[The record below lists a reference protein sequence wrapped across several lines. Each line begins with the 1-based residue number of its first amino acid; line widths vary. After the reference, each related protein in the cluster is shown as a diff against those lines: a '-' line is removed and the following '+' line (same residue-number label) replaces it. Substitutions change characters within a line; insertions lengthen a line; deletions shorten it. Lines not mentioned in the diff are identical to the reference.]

1 MTTLQS
7 IRAVVLTL
15 MAMFAMTATA
25 SEPASPKAVVEKA
38 TFGIIEE
45 LNKLKP
51 EERTEDEVRRLV
63 TTYIV
68 PAIDQEKIAMGALG
82 KYWRRATPE
91 QRQAFIDRF
100 RERQIRT
107 YSGAFKAF
115 SGEQFV
121 YSDPRFSPDGR
132 KALVKGTLQ
141 QTNGQTVP
149 VDFRLY
155 FDKDTN
161 QWRVY
166 DAVVAGLGMVKTY
179 RDQLSQRLQNISM
192 DELLAELAVEDS
204 ESDGELTEESA
215 DQDNS

>member
-1 MTTLQS
+1 M
-7 IRAVVLTL
+7 
-15 MAMFAMTATA
+15 
-25 SEPASPKAVVEKA
+25 
-38 TFGIIEE
+38 
-45 LNKLKP
+45 
-51 EERTEDEVRRLV
+51 
-63 TTYIV
+63 
-68 PAIDQEKIAMGALG
+68 
-82 KYWRRATPE
+82 
-91 QRQAFIDRF
+91 
-100 RERQIRT
+100 
-107 YSGAFKAF
+107 
-115 SGEQFV
+115 
-121 YSDPRFSPDGR
+121 
-132 KALVKGTLQ
+132 
-141 QTNGQTVP
+141 P

>member
-1 MTTLQS
+1 MTIVQP
-7 IRAVVLTL
+7 IRSALILMTLTL
-15 MAMFAMTATA
+15 LAFNTQA
-25 SEPASPKAVVEKA
+25 SAEAPVSPKAVVEKA

-45 LNKLKP
+45 LNKLTP
-51 EERTEDEVRRLV
+51 EQRTEDEIRRLV

-91 QRQAFIDRF
+91 QRKAFIERF

-115 SGEQFV
+115 SGEQFI
-121 YSDPRFSPDGR
+121 YEDPRFSPDGS
-132 KALVKGTLQ
+132 KALVKGTLK

-155 FDKDTN
+155 LDEDTN

-179 RDQLSQRLQNISM
+179 RDQLTERLQNISM
-192 DELLAELAVEDS
+192 DQLLEELASEDSPQPAELTAKKTD
-204 ESDGELTEESA
+204 
-215 DQDNS
+215 